1 MNKPAE
7 LPQRVRPE
15 ADGTVSIATGK
26 VELGQG
32 IHTAWAQI
40 AAEELGVTL
49 EKIKILPP
57 STEYCPDEGVTSGSL
72 SIQDGGR
79 ALRKACAELLAA
91 PEKPASRYGIVG
103 TSTPRRDLPAKF
115 AGRASFIQDMT
126 LPGMLHGRV
135 LRGVKGAPA
144 IPGLVRDGGFA
155 GVLAERE
162 EDAIAAMKKLRAGAT
177 LEEGS
182 SVPEDIHAWLKAHVA
197 EDHVAKE
204 SLDAEAKA
212 RGVKRVQATYRK
224 PYIAHA
230 SIGPSCALAQWKE
243 GRLEVW
249 THSQGIFNLRREL
262 AMILDLSEENIVVR
276 HVEGA
281 GCYGHNGADDV
292 ALDAALL
299 ARGANGRPVRVQ
311 WSREDEFAWEPYGP
325 AMLVSLDAQLDAAGS
340 LVSWR
345 HDLWSNGHTR
355 RPGRAGKPVL
365 AAAAHLEPPFEIAPP
380 SNPPLP
386 AGGADR
392 NAIPIYDVPDL
403 LVMNHYVRE
412 APLNVSSLRSLG
424 GFGNVF
430 AIESFMDELAAAV
443 GVDPVAFRLNHL
455 KDDRAKA
462 VINNALQ
469 AFNWNSFK
477 KTEGRGRGIGFAR
490 YKNIGAYCA
499 VVAEVEAGRE
509 LRVTRLVAA
518 VDVGLPV
525 NPDGV
530 ANQIE
535 GGCIQAASWTLKE
548 AWRPGV
554 LGWDDYPILR
564 FTEVPAVEVVVLKN
578 QHPSVGAGE
587 CSMGPTGAAIANA
600 LHDALG
606 VRVREL
612 PMTAERIAA
621 AL

>member
-1 MNKPAE
+1 
-7 LPQRVRPE
+7 
-15 ADGTVSIATGK
+15 
-26 VELGQG
+26 
-32 IHTAWAQI
+32 
-40 AAEELGVTL
+40 
-49 EKIKILPP
+49 
-57 STEYCPDEGVTSGSL
+57 
-72 SIQDGGR
+72 
-79 ALRKACAELLAA
+79 
-91 PEKPASRYGIVG
+91 
-103 TSTPRRDLPAKF
+103 
-115 AGRASFIQDMT
+115 
-126 LPGMLHGRV
+126 
-135 LRGVKGAPA
+135 
-144 IPGLVRDGGFA
+144 
-155 GVLAERE
+155 
-162 EDAIAAMKKLRAGAT
+162 
-177 LEEGS
+177 
-182 SVPEDIHAWLKAHVA
+182 
-197 EDHVAKE
+197 
-204 SLDAEAKA
+204 
-212 RGVKRVQATYRK
+212 
-224 PYIAHA
+224 
-230 SIGPSCALAQWKE
+230 
-243 GRLEVW
+243 VW

-262 AMILDLSEENIVVR
+262 AMILALAEKNIVVR

-281 GCYGHNGADDV
+281 GCYGHNGADDA

-299 ARGANGRPVRVQ
+299 ARGANGRPVRLQ

-325 AMLVSLDAQLDAAGS
+325 AMVVSLDAQLDASGS

-365 AAAAHLEPPFEIAPP
+365 AAAAHLESPFELAPP

-392 NAIPIYDVPDL
+392 NAMPIYDVPDL

-412 APLNVSSLRSLG
+412 APVNVSSLRSLG

-430 AIESFMDELAAAV
+430 AIESFVDELAAAA
-443 GVDPVAFRLNHL
+443 GADPVAFRKSHL
-455 KDDRAKA
+455 KDPRGIA
-462 VINNALQ
+462 VIDAALQ
-469 AFNWNSFK
+469 RAGPWKRSENH
-477 KTEGRGRGIGFAR
+477 GRGLGFAK

-499 VVAEVEAGRE
+499 VVAEVEAARE

-554 LGWDDYPILR
+554 LGWQDYPILR
-564 FTEVPAVEVVVLKN
+564 FSEVPAVEVVVLKN
-578 QHPSVGAGE
+578 EHPSVGAGE

-600 LHDALG
+600 LYDALG

-612 PMTAERIAA
+612 PLTAERIAA